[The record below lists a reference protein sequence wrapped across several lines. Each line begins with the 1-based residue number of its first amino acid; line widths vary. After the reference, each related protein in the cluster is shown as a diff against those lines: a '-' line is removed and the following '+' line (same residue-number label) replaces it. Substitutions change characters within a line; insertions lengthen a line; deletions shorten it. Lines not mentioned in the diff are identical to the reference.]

1 MSRTARGRRT
11 RTTTQA
17 RQPLLRR
24 VGRDRARPRPLPLV
38 DGRARDGGRERGREG
53 MSEQSGAATPEERMT
68 IAAAREVKDRQILLV
83 GVGPPNA
90 AANLARRLHAPDA
103 VLIYESGAI
112 EAKPARLPLSIGD
125 DDLAETAAELVSV
138 PEMFNYWVGAGRIDV
153 GFLGAAQLDRHANIN
168 TTVIGSY
175 EHPKVRL
182 PGAGGA
188 PEIAANSREVIVLLR
203 QSKRSFVDKLDFTT
217 SIGFGSGPG
226 ERERLGFTGAGP
238 TVVITDLGVFKPG
251 PEDSEL
257 ELVAVH
263 AGVEVDEGREATGW
277 DLRVREPLGTLEP
290 PSERELET
298 LREMRAAVKSAA

>member
-1 MSRTARGRRT
+1 
-11 RTTTQA
+11 
-17 RQPLLRR
+17 
-24 VGRDRARPRPLPLV
+24 
-38 DGRARDGGRERGREG
+38 
-53 MSEQSGAATPEERMT
+53 MSEDDGAPTPEETMT
-68 IAAAREVKDRQILLV
+68 IAAAREVKDGQVLLV

-112 EAKPARLPLSIGD
+112 EAKPVRLPLSIGD
-125 DDLAETAAELVSV
+125 DDLAETAAEIVSV

-168 TTVIGSY
+168 TTVIGAY

-188 PEIAANSREVIVLLR
+188 PEIAAASREVIILLR
-203 QSKRSFVDKLDFTT
+203 QSKRSFVEKLDFTT
-217 SIGFGSGPG
+217 SIGYGSGPG

-238 TVVITDLGVFKPG
+238 TVVITDLGILRPS
-251 PEDSEL
+251 PEDREL

-263 AGVEVDEGREATGW
+263 PGVEVEQVREATGW
-277 DLRVREPLGTLEP
+277 PLRDREPLETTAP
-290 PSERELET
+290 ASERELAT
-298 LREMRAAVKSAA
+298 LREMRAAARTAA

>member
-1 MSRTARGRRT
+1 MT
-11 RTTTQA
+11 R
-17 RQPLLRR
+17 
-24 VGRDRARPRPLPLV
+24 D
-38 DGRARDGGRERGREG
+38 DGAP
-53 MSEQSGAATPEERMT
+53 TPEETMT
-68 IAAAREVKDRQILLV
+68 IAAAREVKDGQVLLV

-112 EAKPARLPLSIGD
+112 EAKPVRLPLSIGD
-125 DDLAETAAELVSV
+125 DDLAETAAEIVSV

-188 PEIAANSREVIVLLR
+188 PEIAAASREVIILLR
-203 QSKRSFVDKLDFTT
+203 QSRRSFVERLDFTT
-217 SIGFGSGPG
+217 SIGYGSGPG

-238 TVVITDLGVFKPG
+238 TVVITDLGILRPS
-251 PEDSEL
+251 PEDREL
-257 ELVAVH
+257 ELVAIH
-263 AGVEVDEGREATGW
+263 PGVEVDQVREATGW
-277 DLRVREPLGTLEP
+277 PLRVRPPLETTAP
-290 PSERELET
+290 PSERELAT
-298 LREMRAAVKSAA
+298 LRDMRAAAGTAV

>member
-1 MSRTARGRRT
+1 
-11 RTTTQA
+11 
-17 RQPLLRR
+17 
-24 VGRDRARPRPLPLV
+24 
-38 DGRARDGGRERGREG
+38 
-53 MSEQSGAATPEERMT
+53 MSEQNGAATPEERMT
-68 IAAAREVKDRQILLV
+68 IAAAREVKDRQVLLV

-112 EAKPARLPLSIGD
+112 EAKPQRLPLSIGD

-188 PEIAANSREVIVLLR
+188 PEIAAASREVIILLR
-203 QSKRSFVDKLDFTT
+203 QSKRSFVEKLDFTT

-238 TVVITDLGVFKPG
+238 TVVITDLGVFKPS

-257 ELVAVH
+257 ELVAIH
-263 AGVEVDEGREATGW
+263 PGVELEEVRAATGW
-277 DLRVREPLGTLEP
+277 DLRVREPLETTDP
-290 PSERELET
+290 PSERELAT
-298 LREMRAAVKSAA
+298 LREMRAAVASAA

>member
-1 MSRTARGRRT
+1 
-11 RTTTQA
+11 
-17 RQPLLRR
+17 
-24 VGRDRARPRPLPLV
+24 
-38 DGRARDGGRERGREG
+38 
-53 MSEQSGAATPEERMT
+53 MSEADGAPTPEETMT
-68 IAAAREVKDRQILLV
+68 IAAAREVEDRQVLLV

-112 EAKPARLPLSIGD
+112 EAKPVRLPLSIGD
-125 DDLAETAAELVSV
+125 DDLAETAAEIVSV

-188 PEIAANSREVIVLLR
+188 PEIAAASREVIILLR
-203 QSKRSFVDKLDFTT
+203 QSRRSFVERLDFTT
-217 SIGFGSGPG
+217 SIGYGSGPG

-238 TVVITDLGVFKPG
+238 TVVITDLGILRPS
-251 PEDSEL
+251 PEDREL
-257 ELVAVH
+257 ELVAIH
-263 AGVEVDEGREATGW
+263 PGVEVDQVRAATGW
-277 DLRVREPLGTLEP
+277 PLRVREPLETTAP
-290 PSERELET
+290 PSERELAT
-298 LREMRAAVKSAA
+298 LREMRAAVRTAA